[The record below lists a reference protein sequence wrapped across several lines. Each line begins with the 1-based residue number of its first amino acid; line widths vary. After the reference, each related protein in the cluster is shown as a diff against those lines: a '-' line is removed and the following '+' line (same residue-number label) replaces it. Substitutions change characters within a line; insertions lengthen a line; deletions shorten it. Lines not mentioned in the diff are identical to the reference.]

1 MAGVVAKG
9 QETLLENLVVAL
21 GSLEE
26 GQRGAEWG
34 LYVRGPLREPR
45 PGSMW
50 LPACIPPPGAFQKL
64 GLLAG
69 AGLCG
74 WGMRPWGHQRLQFQ
88 DCGFGDWV
96 SRLCPGA
103 TMGLVGGEGRGMG
116 LELGC
121 GGAGGLKH

>member
-1 MAGVVAKG
+1 MAKG

-74 WGMRPWGHQRLQFQ
+74 WGTGEASVPNGHSVLNA
-88 DCGFGDWV
+88 GDRV
-96 SRLCPGA
+96 IVFA
-103 TMGLVGGEGRGMG
+103 QTEVVQEVMDMF
-116 LELGC
+116 
-121 GGAGGLKH
+121 AGN